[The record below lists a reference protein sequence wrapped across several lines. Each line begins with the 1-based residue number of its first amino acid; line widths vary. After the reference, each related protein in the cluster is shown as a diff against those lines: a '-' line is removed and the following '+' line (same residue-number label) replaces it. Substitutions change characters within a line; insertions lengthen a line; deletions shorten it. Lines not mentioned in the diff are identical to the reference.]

1 MSVQDL
7 TPQLR
12 TRLGRIERV
21 VGIFVALAVILMA
34 LGFTYYLYTT
44 GIRKG
49 WWVKKVTYYTFLQSG
64 AGLKIGDKVLILGFP
79 RGEITGIDMEPPES
93 TWGNVFVKFSI
104 QDPYFGY
111 IWDDSEVRIVG
122 DLLGN
127 RSLEITKGGASGK
140 TDLHPTY
147 QTKGK
152 EVVGIWDPKAKAYI
166 PLPKENKGYYLS
178 NQESV
183 TINDRLDNVAKQI
196 ESALPSLFALTNT
209 ITAVVANLE
218 GITSEAKV
226 LLAGARPLLTNI
238 TAISSTLTNGPG
250 ALGEWIIPTN
260 INSGLT
266 ATLAAAEGALTN
278 ASLVMLSTD
287 SNVTKLATSLD
298 DTLIS
303 FSYITS
309 NLNAQVQANTNILSE
324 ISSMIISADEL
335 MQGLKK
341 HWLLRSAFKG
351 DKPAEEE
358 APAGEKASRPPPP
371 RAGKW
376 R

>member
-44 GIRKG
+44 GISKG
-49 WWVKKVTYYTFLQSG
+49 WWVKKVSYYTFLQSG
-64 AGLKIGDKVLILGFP
+64 AGLRIGDKVLILGFP

-93 TWGNVFVKFSI
+93 TWGNVFVKFVI

-127 RSLEITKGGASGK
+127 RSLEVTKGGTSGK
-140 TDLHPTY
+140 AELHPTY
-147 QTKGK
+147 KTEGK
-152 EVVGIWDPKAKAYI
+152 EIVGIWDPKTKAYV
-166 PLPKENKGYYLS
+166 PLPKVDKGYYLA

-218 GITSEAKV
+218 AITTEAKV
-226 LLAGARPLLTNI
+226 LLNGARPLLTNV
-238 TAISSTLTNGPG
+238 TLISSTLTNGPG
-250 ALGEWIIPTN
+250 ALGEWILPTN

-266 ATLAAAEGALTN
+266 ATLSAAQGALTN
-278 ASLVMLSTD
+278 ASIVMLNTD

-303 FSYITS
+303 FSAITS
-309 NLNAQVQANTNILSE
+309 NLNAQVQANTNILAE

-335 MQGLKK
+335 MQGLKQ

-351 DKPAEEE
+351 DKKPAEEQ
-358 APAGEKASRPPPP
+358 PAKSRPPPP